1 MHRDAAVVTG
11 TPRRDPLGGREI
23 RLAWERFNSDDLGSS
38 PAIRESVLASWRRSR
53 QCGVRPDDLAV
64 PQDVE
69 TDTES
74 RFRWAAEP
82 VLQDL
87 AERLSGTSNA
97 ILLADN
103 RARLIHRWVLDT
115 GLLPVL
121 DRDFVTAQFCF
132 GEEHVGTN
140 GLGCPVEERRPFVVA
155 GPEHYKDAFHHWTCV
170 GAPVFH
176 PISRQLEGIIDISCL
191 YKDTNDLILPLVIDA
206 VRHVEE
212 RLFLDAS
219 RAEQTLLRHYLPVA
233 KGSTRAVTALS
244 DRTIMTNPLAARL
257 LQNIDQAEL
266 WEHASQAVAA
276 NVEGF
281 HEFPL
286 SPEETVAV
294 RCTPIHDGGQ
304 LVGALLEFTRDPVPK
319 RRNNRRRDTAPVL
332 EGLPGK
338 SAVWRAVSAE
348 ALLRVNDGL
357 PLLVV
362 GEAGAGKLSFARAIC
377 AQSFPGRDVV
387 VLDCAQEPVD
397 GVAAWSSRAR
407 KLLLGEAV
415 AIFRHL
421 DALGPESAA
430 ALSGAIDGMPSGPP
444 HVLATL
450 TATARLSPECLALV
464 ERFAAGRVEVPALRQ
479 RREDI
484 PDIVTAILRRHGDD
498 TERVRLSSDAL
509 QVLMRGAW
517 PLNIR
522 QLENALRS
530 ALSNRCGPE
539 IGLGDLPCEVK
550 RQATRRTLSPIEQVE
565 LDAIMAALEHAGHN
579 RTRAASALGISRAT
593 LHRRL
598 RAYGLALDR
607 SAF

>member
-1 MHRDAAVVTG
+1 MHGSR
-11 TPRRDPLGGREI
+11 TPRSPLTGKEI
-23 RLAWERFNSDDLGSS
+23 RLAWERFNSDDLGPS

-53 QCGVRPDDLAV
+53 QCGVRPDVLAV

-87 AERLSGTSNA
+87 AERLNGTSNA

-103 RARLIHRWVLDT
+103 QARLVHRWVLDS

-121 DRDFVTAQFCF
+121 DRDFVTARFCF

-191 YKDTNDLILPLVIDA
+191 YKDTNDLILPLVVDA

-233 KGSTRAVTALS
+233 RGSTRAVTALS
-244 DRTIMTNPLAARL
+244 GKTIVTNPLAARL
-257 LQNIDQAEL
+257 LQNVDQAAL
-266 WEHASQAVAA
+266 WERASQAIADS
-276 NVEGF
+276 VEGF
-281 HEFPL
+281 HEFSL

-294 RCTPIHDGGQ
+294 RCTPIYDGAE
-304 LVGALLEFTRDPVPK
+304 LVGALLEFSRDRAPK
-319 RRNNRRRDTAPVL
+319 RRSRRRMADTPVL

-338 SAVWRAVSAE
+338 SAVWRAACAE
-348 ALLRVNDGL
+348 ALRRVNGGL
-357 PLLVV
+357 PLLVT
-362 GEAGAGKLSFARAIC
+362 GEAGVGKLSLVRAVC
-377 AQSFPGRDVV
+377 DHFLPGLDVV
-387 VLDCAQEPVD
+387 VLDCAIEPVE
-397 GVAAWSSRAR
+397 GVAAWCSRAR
-407 KLLLGEAV
+407 SVLLEGPV
-415 AIFRHL
+415 VIFRHL
-421 DALGPESAA
+421 EALSPESAA
-430 ALSGAIDGMPSGPP
+430 ALSGAIDEMPSSLTRLFG
-444 HVLATL
+444 TL
-450 TATARLSPECLALV
+450 TSTARRSPECLALL

-484 PDIVTAILRRHGDD
+484 PDLVAAILQRHDD
-498 TERVRLSSDAL
+498 GAQHARLSSEAL
-509 QVLMRGAW
+509 QILMRGGW
-517 PLNIR
+517 PQNVR
-522 QLENALRS
+522 QLENAVRA

-539 IGLGDLPCEVK
+539 IGITDLPSDVR
-550 RQATRRTLSPIEQVE
+550 RQATRRTLSPMEQAE
-565 LDAIMAALEHAGHN
+565 LDAIMTALEQVGDN
-579 RTRAASALGISRAT
+579 RTRAAAALGISRAT